1 MAQKS
6 LCAWLLT
13 RAMRPAFAVWTPDEA
28 RQLALDSTTQP
39 VGRGSED
46 DSLGGD
52 QVWAGNFNTG
62 GTYYVVV
69 TQTGPVPAN
78 YQLTIN

>member
-1 MAQKS
+1 MAVDQS
-6 LCAWLLT
+6 NA
-13 RAMRPAFAVWTPDEA
+13 ASFAVWTPDEA

-69 TQTGPVPAN
+69 TQAGPVPAH